1 VTTGLGRTTIVASV
15 LCLWIGRGAFSFP
28 LAAGDKPFRKWTL
41 EEAVEILTQ
50 SPWAREETF
59 TRVVGGIGSG
69 VLGEKE
75 IYSTFF
81 VRFLSARPV
90 REAYARVQ
98 QIQAG
103 YDQAAAQEK
112 RRIDASLASV
122 LKLDSSRWI
131 VVAVSFRSNDSSI
144 ELRMKE
150 FFDVET
156 TESMQS
162 KAHLATARYPQ
173 LELSAYFPPRDDAVG
188 AKFVFPR
195 KVDDQ
200 PVVAREDQTVTFELE
215 VPGFERDLRA
225 SFTVPRMMVNGE
237 PVL

>member
-1 VTTGLGRTTIVASV
+1 VTTGLGRTTIVAAV
-15 LCLWIGRGAFSFP
+15 LWLWIARGAFSFP
-28 LAAGDKPFRKWTL
+28 PAAGDKPFRQSTL
-41 EEAVEILTQ
+41 EEAVEIHTQ

-59 TRVVGGIGSG
+59 TRFVGGIVSG

-75 IYSTFF
+75 IYSSFC

>member
-1 VTTGLGRTTIVASV
+1 MRDRRRYFYWILLLALPAFAADAGILGKPYTT
-15 LCLWIGRGAFSFP
+15 
-28 LAAGDKPFRKWTL
+28 WTL
-41 EEAVEILTQ
+41 EEAVEVLNQ
-50 SPWAREETF
+50 SPWARQETF

-103 YDQAAAQEK
+103 YDQLAAQEK
-112 RRIDASLASV
+112 RRLDASLASV
-122 LKLDSSRWI
+122 LTLDSSRWI

-150 FFDVET
+150 FFEVET

-162 KAHLATARYPQ
+162 KAHLSTARYPQ
-173 LELSAYFPPRDDAVG
+173 LELAAYFPPRDDAVG

-195 KVDDQ
+195 KVDGQ
-200 PVVAREDQTVTFELE
+200 PVVAREDQTVTFDLE

-225 SFTVPRMMVNGE
+225 SFTVPRMMVKGE